1 MDRLFVKKDNVKLA
15 YIGIAVFLLVI
26 VIFCQS
32 FISIAK
38 SYREAEDTCKYFQSV
53 EIEKGD
59 TIWSIASQYISS
71 EYISMDE
78 YVNEIIELNNLKSVE
93 IHTGEYIVVPYY
105 GTL

>member
-38 SYREAEDTCKYFQSV
+38 SYKEAEDTYKYFQSV

-71 EYISMDE
+71 EYASMDE
-78 YVNEIIELNNLKSVE
+78 YVNEIIELNNLESVE